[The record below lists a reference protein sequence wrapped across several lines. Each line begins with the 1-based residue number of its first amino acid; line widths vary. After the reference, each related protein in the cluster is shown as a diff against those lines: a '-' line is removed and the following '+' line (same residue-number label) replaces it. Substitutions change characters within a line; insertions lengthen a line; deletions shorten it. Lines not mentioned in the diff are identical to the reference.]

1 MRTWQHEP
9 SSLKRE
15 KIKEKTGER
24 VPRRT
29 MDYQRHWEAAEA
41 WPTTALPDGSA
52 KGHVKGILWCDVI
65 RKIVSPDSQSTQNLF
80 LVLLRLSI

>member
-52 KGHVKGILWCDVI
+52 KGHVKGILCCGVTLSEKLCPQI
-65 RKIVSPDSQSTQNLF
+65 PNPLKIYFWSF
-80 LVLLRLSI
+80 